1 MTHFNQLVIL
11 NYITGGAIEQI
22 ENNHQSTKLY
32 GIKIDIQTTF
42 ELKIFFSKSDK
53 KFEKMFKQYAVI
65 YLFGMQDVNASVDIF
80 NDMKMLKM
88 NEVSSSEKKKNEIK
102 YSIFIRY
109 LSSWVL
115 KKQSLF
121 KSFNS

>member
-88 NEVSSSEKKKNEIK
+88 NEVSSSEKIK
-102 YSIFIRY
+102 MRSSIQY
-109 LSSWVL
+109 LSDIL
-115 KKQSLF
+115 ALGY
-121 KSFNS
+121 

>member
-65 YLFGMQDVNASVDIF
+65 CLFGMQDVNASVDIF

-88 NEVSSSEKKKNEIK
+88 NEVSSSEKIK
-102 YSIFIRY
+102 MRSSIHY
-109 LSSWVL
+109 LSDIL
-115 KKQSLF
+115 ALGY
-121 KSFNS
+121 